1 MQIEPSKSTWVRR
14 LNIAAGVVAITIAAM
29 TCRADSS
36 TVPVF
41 ASHAQAGAE
50 YSYYVGALQA
60 KLSATAVIAKSYFAR
75 IRQDARQTDTE
86 AFGKDS
92 KDLLT
97 AMENENN
104 ALAALA
110 PRIFL
115 AQSDSKY
122 FDSSRDAAQ
131 DITSVDVDIARD
143 LTSRTS
149 LGAQVNA
156 DLKAQATKMPQLTRK
171 FKAIVLDGYRYFGH
185 LPAAVNMSSLTLKR

>member
-1 MQIEPSKSTWVRR
+1 MAGR
-14 LNIAAGVVAITIAAM
+14 AASSSAA
-29 TCRADSS
+29 D
-36 TVPVF
+36 PVF

-50 YSYYVGALQA
+50 YSHYVGALQS
-60 KLSATAVIAKSYFAR
+60 KLKSTAVVAHSYFAR
-75 IRQDARQTDTE
+75 VGEDSGQSDLK
-86 AFGKDS
+86 AFSKDS

-131 DITSVDVDIARD
+131 AITSIDVDIARN
-143 LTSRTS
+143 LAAKTSFDAGVS
-149 LGAQVNA
+149 A
-156 DLKAQATKMPQLTRK
+156 DLKAATTKVPQLTRK
-171 FKAIVLDGYRYFGH
+171 FKAIVLQGYRYFGH
-185 LPAAVNMSSLTLKR
+185 APADVDMSSLTLKR